1 MKIYTGIG
9 SRQTPSETIK
19 LIHRISIKMNEM
31 NFLLR
36 SGGADGSD
44 SAFEEFSTNKEI
56 YLPWD
61 GFNGRNHDGE
71 SYFDYLQCP
80 AWSLAKTSVD
90 AFHPKPESLSAA
102 GRRLMARNSMQI
114 FGRDYKSPTNVVICW
129 TKGGKEIGGTS
140 QALRIARSAGI
151 PILNLG
157 IPKIE
162 KFFYSFVCD
171 DSQTGTPFLQT
182 PKSVPY

>member
-19 LIHRISIKMNEM
+19 LIHSISKKMNEM

-36 SGGADGSD
+36 SGGADGAD

-114 FGRDYKSPTNVVICW
+114 FGRDYKTPTNVVICW
-129 TKGGKEIGGTS
+129 TKGGKDVGGTS

-171 DSQTGTPFLQT
+171 DSQTGTSLDLLL
-182 PKSVPY
+182 K